1 MRVCLFLVLSISLL
15 FEMLMIQGASIPR
28 AMTLEERKRID
39 QLPPAARPAAIKSI
53 LRESEQ
59 TGSTAIAESE
69 PAETGQ
75 EEEDV
80 PEWKRKQDR
89 LRAKSREKLERKQQR
104 QMEREERQA
113 ERHAERN
120 IGDNVVIESSSS
132 SSAAGGDVPRAMTL
146 EERRGVDTV
155 GNTLGKDVKGH
166 EVQGVRTSSLRGSS
180 ANSAASSNDAAAEIE
195 SLRAQ
200 LAQARSGG
208 PYVKMR
214 AGDDCPSVLPDISV
228 AMQNADQEMVKCI
241 VKAQMGGGIDVS
253 SKSSSSSCQD
263 DFTDD
268 ALFNAATKAELDV
281 ARCLI
286 DKGAQIDLTFK
297 KGRTALMEAC
307 RGGEKNEGNR

>member
-75 EEEDV
+75 EEDV

-113 ERHAERN
+113 ERN

-132 SSAAGGDVPRAMTL
+132 SSASGGDVPRAMTL

-253 SKSSSSSCQD
+253 SKSSSSSCPD

-307 RGGEKNEGNR
+307 RGGISRD